1 MSQECEL
8 LDKQVK
14 FQKAIAVSQQEQNAK
29 KTVTP
34 KLLKLSITK
43 FNGTFANWPPFWN
56 KFEAEIDKTE

>member
-1 MSQECEL
+1 MSQEREL

-14 FQKAIAVSQQEQNAK
+14 FQKAIAVSQQEQNEK